1 MADLRADEIL
11 TRLRAFQ
18 KPSTG
23 LDQSFKKAAVAILL
37 RRSPEGRDGLDILFI
52 ERAAH
57 ERDPWSG
64 HMAFPGGRVDPSDA
78 SPLAAA
84 VRETQEEIG
93 VTLDPASL
101 IASVREIQA
110 SAKGSF
116 LSMLVYPFVFM
127 MPDNAE
133 IVPNHEVARTIWV
146 PAEIILDP
154 GKHRTFVHHYD
165 SRSAEMKCIDFEG
178 SRIWGMTYRMLE
190 HFSEAVRG
198 A

>member
-1 MADLRADEIL
+1 MAEPAAALVLA
-11 TRLRAFQ
+11 RLRAYQ

-37 RRSPEGRDGLDILFI
+37 RETEQGPRELEMLFI
-52 ERAAH
+52 QRAAH
-57 ERDPWSG
+57 EKDPWSG
-64 HMAFPGGRVDPSDA
+64 HMAFPGGRVDPEDA

-93 VTLDPASL
+93 VVLDPAE
-101 IASVREIQA
+101 SVAAIREIQA

-116 LSMLVYPFVFM
+116 LSMLVYPFVFI
-127 MPDNAE
+127 MPPNAE
-133 IVPNHEVARTIWV
+133 IRPNYEVARTVWV
-146 PAEIILDP
+146 PVSVILDP
-154 GKHRTFVHHYD
+154 RRHTSFVHHYD
-165 SRSAEMKCIDFEG
+165 SRSAELKCIEYEG

-190 HFSEAVRG
+190 HFSEAVQG